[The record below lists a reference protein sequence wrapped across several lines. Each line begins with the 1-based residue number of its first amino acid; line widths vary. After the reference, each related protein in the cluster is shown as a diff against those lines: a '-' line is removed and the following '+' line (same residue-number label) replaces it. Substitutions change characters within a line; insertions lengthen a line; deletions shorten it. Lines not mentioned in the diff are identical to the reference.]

1 MILITGGLGYLGV
14 RIAEHLVIL
23 GYEVRLAT
31 SRENPVVPEKLLSCE
46 CVYIDFNDNKLIEKA
61 CGGVDVIIHLA
72 GLDAPSSQKDPE
84 SALLVTGLGTLKL
97 LQIAESLRI
106 KKFIYMSTVHVYG
119 SPLSG
124 FIDETCLPRPLH
136 PYAITHRL
144 AEDYVLEAHNREKL
158 GGTVFRLSNAVGSPC
173 NSNGHAW
180 KLVVNDLCRQVVV
193 DKSMQLLS
201 NKWLSRDF
209 LPISSV
215 VSTVANCLINEKS
228 MGEIFNL
235 SSGVSLTLSELTE
248 LISKRSK
255 KLFGYA
261 PNVHFKGSEGILH
274 RNRKL
279 IISNAKIKNIGIA
292 IGSDISHEIDQILLN
307 CQRWF

>member
-14 RIAEHLVIL
+14 RIAESLLTL
-23 GYEVRLAT
+23 GYEVRLTT
-31 SRENPVVPEKLLSCE
+31 SRENPIIPEKLYSCE
-46 CVYIDFNDNKLIEKA
+46 CVNIDFNDNKLLEQA
-61 CGGVDVIIHLA
+61 CDGVNAIIHLA
-72 GLDAPSSQKDPE
+72 GLDAPSSQRDPE
-84 SALLVTGLGTLKL
+84 SALFVTGLGTLKL

-180 KLVVNDLCRQVVV
+180 KLVVNDLCKQVVV

-215 VSTVANCLINEKS
+215 VSTVANCLINEKC

-279 IISNAKIKNIGIA
+279 IISNAKIQNIGIE

-307 CQRWF
+307 CKTWF